1 MLPAQQIF
9 ARDFDAAYFRLPVGV
24 RQRIQRKIDEIS
36 IRLASY
42 SHERLQGC
50 AEFRFR
56 VGDYRVTYTFDIAAN
71 VIHLLRVGHR
81 REIYR
86 SL

>member
-9 ARDFDAAYFRLPVGV
+9 ARDFDAEYFRLPGGV

-36 IRLASY
+36 IRLAGY
-42 SHERLQGC
+42 PHERLQGC

-56 VGDYRVTYTFDIAAN
+56 VGDYRIICQIKDGVFL
-71 VIHLLRVGHR
+71 VLVVSVGHR
-81 REIYR
+81 KNVYK
-86 SL
+86 